1 MNNQIRKLA
10 EESGLLPD
18 SQWPGV
24 QTRYLKKK
32 EQALEKFAQLIVWDC
47 INVIEK
53 NMPVYDCKEDYQNLI
68 RKAGRMDS
76 IEEIKKYFGVN

>member
-24 QTRYLKKK
+24 QTRYMKKK
-32 EQALEKFAQLIVWDC
+32 AQDLEKFAQLI
-47 INVIEK
+47 
-53 NMPVYDCKEDYQNLI
+53 
-68 RKAGRMDS
+68 
-76 IEEIKKYFGVN
+76 IEECIREISHKSVELLDTELVAHYKLRLKHHFGVN